1 MRTLIRVENA
11 NCTDCLNTIQDVLTA
26 RSLVKSVQLHAA
38 DGCIEVEHNH
48 DEPEALVELLRTSL
62 RGWQMA
68 DNGEIIQIPSIPEVK
83 HLCHLHDTQPQ
94 PAARRSSYSTDVGG
108 ESPCF
113 AHLLDSDPRP
123 SATR

>member
-11 NCTDCLNTIQDVLTA
+11 NCTDCLNTIQDVLMA

-68 DNGEIIQIPSIPEVK
+68 DNGEIIQIPSIP
-83 HLCHLHDTQPQ
+83 HTC
-94 PAARRSSYSTDVGG
+94 ST
-108 ESPCF
+108 PTP
-113 AHLLDSDPRP
+113 DPRP
-123 SATR
+123 LDSRAS